1 VRLIEKLKVLM
12 NQKNLKKLV
21 LIGGGHSHAIALK
34 HFAENPLPDVGITL
48 ISDVEQT
55 PYSGMLPGYVA
66 GFYSYEECHIDL
78 ISLTQYAQAEFIGD
92 RGIGLNLNNNQVL
105 CQNQSPVSFDLLSID
120 IGSTPATLSIP
131 GAAEHAIPVKPVPHF
146 LNQWNQII
154 EEVTNNPDS
163 PICIGIVGGGAGGVE
178 LALTMHSRLS
188 RILKSPQLWDRR
200 PRLFHPKINSDS
212 HPKINS
218 DSHPKINSEKSNRSL
233 QKLPSLA
240 GRMPTPQELLEK
252 SNLEIHLFHRD
263 AELMGNHN
271 PWVRQHMQQL
281 LTRRGIFVH
290 LQENVC
296 EVKPQLVRCESGL
309 NVKFNYLFWVTQ
321 ASAPDWPK
329 ISGLAVDDD
338 GFILVS
344 DTLRSL
350 SHPQVFAA
358 GDIATIVYHPCPKAG
373 VFAVRQ
379 GKPLFNNLWRTLQDQ
394 PLNPYKPQKRYLS
407 LIGTGDGSAVASWGS
422 WGWESPLLWSLKDWI
437 DRQFMDS
444 FS

>member
-1 VRLIEKLKVLM
+1 MKE
-12 NQKNLKKLV
+12 LV

-34 HFAENPLPDVGITL
+34 HFAQNPLEDVRITL

-78 ISLTQYAQAEFIGD
+78 ISLTQYAKAKMICD
-92 RGIGLNLNNNQVL
+92 RAIGLDLNNHLVL
-105 CQNQSPVSFDLLSID
+105 CENQPPVRFDLLSID
-120 IGSTPATLSIP
+120 IGSTPATLSVP
-131 GAAEHAIPVKPVPHF
+131 GAAKHAIPVKPVPHF
-146 LNQWNQII
+146 LQKWHQII
-154 EEVTNNPDS
+154 EQVTNNPDS
-163 PICIGIVGGGAGGVE
+163 PIPIGIVGGGAGGVE

-188 RILKSPQLWDRR
+188 KILKSPQLWDRR
-200 PRLFHPKINSDS
+200 PRLSQ
-212 HPKINS
+212 
-218 DSHPKINSEKSNRSL
+218 PKINSESHPKIKSESQPKINL
-233 QKLPSLA
+233 KQ
-240 GRMPTPQELLEK
+240 

-263 AELMGNHN
+263 AELMTNHN

-296 EVKPQLVRCESGL
+296 EVKPRLVCCESGL
-309 NVKFNYLFWVTQ
+309 NVEFDFLFWVTQ
-321 ASAPDWPK
+321 ASAPNWPK
-329 ISGLAVDDD
+329 ISGLAVDAT

-344 DTLRSL
+344 NTLQSI

-358 GDIATIVYHPCPKAG
+358 GDIATIVNHPCPKAG

-379 GKPLFNNLWRTLQDQ
+379 GKPLFNNLWRTLQSQ
-394 PLNPYKPQKRYLS
+394 PLKPYKPQKRYLS
-407 LIGTGDGSAVASWGS
+407 LISTGDGSAVASWS
-422 WGWESPLLWSLKDWI
+422 AWGWESPLLWSLKDWI
-437 DRQFMDS
+437 DRRFMDA